1 MHFFITLY
9 VAYLSIHR
17 LRYLMYIGYN
27 EYTYVY
33 PVWTYQLIHAPILC
47 ISNNLLYVYMQIPSV
62 LRHFF
67 FFFFLCSAK
76 IKWVYRLCFELF
88 YIELITIYYG
98 YPVCYMIT
106 WIKKDSNKPQFIPN
120 FYIEIKVQTS
130 PKLSYMKRHNGS
142 LC

>member
-1 MHFFITLY
+1 MHQLFVFLITY
-9 VAYLSIHR
+9 Y
-17 LRYLMYIGYN
+17 MYICK
-27 EYTYVY
+27 Y
-33 PVWTYQLIHAPILC
+33 PPFSAI
-47 ISNNLLYVYMQIPSV
+47 
-62 LRHFF
+62 F